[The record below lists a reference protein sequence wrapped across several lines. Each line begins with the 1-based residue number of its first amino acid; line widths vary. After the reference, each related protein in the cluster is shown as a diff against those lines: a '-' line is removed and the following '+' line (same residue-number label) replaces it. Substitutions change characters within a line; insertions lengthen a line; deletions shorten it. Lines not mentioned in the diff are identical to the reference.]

1 MLERLRRIQVL
12 RSDIERVDRTLLLA
26 TGALFAIGF
35 IAVFSATI
43 THEDGQVAY
52 KILAKQMLH
61 VALGVSLGVA
71 IWMYLPM
78 RELRE
83 KSALLASVSIF
94 ALLLVHLPVIG
105 VATELGAARWIN
117 LGLITVQPVEFTKVA
132 VIVYLCAYCAAN
144 RSRLNSL
151 QGFARP
157 ICVVLLADVCLMLQP
172 DFGSV
177 LLLTGMAMAVIFMAG
192 ARLLYFGILGAGL
205 TALAGVGVLM
215 APYRMKRLL
224 AFSDPFSDPLG
235 SGYHQT
241 HSLMAFGK
249 GGWLGSGIG
258 QSVEKWAH
266 LPEAHTDF
274 IISVIAEET
283 GVVGFCVVLALY
295 GLIMHRAFDI
305 ASHAE
310 RCGKFFSALLARSI
324 GLLLV
329 AQSFINIG
337 GNLSLL
343 PVKGLT
349 LPLISN
355 GGSSLVAWLLTLA
368 LLQVI
373 AADTEKVEVPKETR
387 APERAQT

>member
-144 RSRLNSL
+144 RSRLHSV
-151 QGFARP
+151 QGYTRP
-157 ICVVLLADVCLMLQP
+157 VCVVLLADAILMTQP
-172 DFGSV
+172 DFGSAV
-177 LLLTGMAMAVIFMAG
+177 LLTGMALAVIFMAG
-192 ARLLYFGILGAGL
+192 GRLLYFGILGAGL
-205 TALAGVGVLM
+205 TALAFVGVLM

-249 GGWLGSGIG
+249 GGWFGSGIG
-258 QSVEKWAH
+258 QSVEKWSH

-329 AQSFINIG
+329 VQSFINIG

-373 AADTEKVEVPKETR
+373 AADTEKIEAQEETR
-387 APERAQT
+387 APERART

>member
-1 MLERLRRIQVL
+1 MLERLRMIQVL
-12 RSDIERVDRTLLLA
+12 RSDLERVDRTLLLA

-43 THEDGQVAY
+43 THDDGQGAY
-52 KILAKQMLH
+52 KILFKQMRN
-61 VALGVSLGVA
+61 VAIGLAIGVA
-71 IWMYLPM
+71 VWLRLPM

-83 KSALLASVSIF
+83 KSAMLAGVSIL
-94 ALLLVHLPVIG
+94 ALLFVHLPFFG
-105 VATELGAARWIN
+105 VATELGVARWIN
-117 LGLITVQPVEFTKVA
+117 LWLFTLQPVEFTKIA

-144 RSRLNSL
+144 RDRLNSL
-151 QGFARP
+151 KGYARP
-157 ICVVLLADVCLMLQP
+157 ICVVLLADVFLMLQP

-177 LLLTGMAMAVIFMAG
+177 LLLSGMALAVIFMAG
-192 ARLLYFGILGAGL
+192 ARLLHFLILGVGL
-205 TALAGVGVLM
+205 AAIASVGALM
-215 APYRMKRLL
+215 APYRVKRLL
-224 AFSDPFSDPLG
+224 SFSDPFSDPLG

-249 GGWLGSGIG
+249 GGWFGSGIG

-295 GLIMHRAFDI
+295 GLIMYRAFDI
-305 ASHAE
+305 ATQAE

-329 AQSFINIG
+329 AQSFIHIG
-337 GNLSLL
+337 GNLSML
-343 PVKGLT
+343 PVKGIT

-355 GGSSLVAWLLTLA
+355 GGSSLVAWLLTIT

-373 AADTEKVEVPKETR
+373 AADTEKIEDPKETR
-387 APERAQT
+387 EPERGRA